1 MVCVCGAD
9 EKKPRYNRVFTGT
22 IGKKICATTKN
33 RPIYK
38 IEYIATVDLIDSYL
52 IDRTNR
58 ILLEFAI
65 YLVNRLHINYLYSIF
80 NSYSQTVAI
89 AI

>member
-1 MVCVCGAD
+1 LVCVCGAD

-38 IEYIATVDLIDSYL
+38 IEYIATVDLID
-52 IDRTNR
+52 RTNR
-58 ILLEFAI
+58 MLLEFAI
-65 YLVNRLHINYLYSIF
+65 YLVNRLYINYLYSIF

>member
-38 IEYIATVDLIDSYL
+38 IEYIATVDLID
-52 IDRTNR
+52 RTNR
-58 ILLEFAI
+58 MLLEFAI
-65 YLVNRLHINYLYSIF
+65 YLVNRLYINYLYSIF